1 MKRISS
7 VVRTLT
13 LRQPRIYERHPSLDG
28 SDSDLEEYRYIVPS
42 GAHVVVRDHNGNEIA
57 RFVIHLANR
66 ICLIGDEGLAKLVTY
81 LEGSPGGTVP

>member
-1 MKRISS
+1 M
-7 VVRTLT
+7 VRTLT

-28 SDSDLEEYRYIVPS
+28 SDPDLEEYRYIVPS
-42 GAHVVVRDHNGNEIA
+42 GAHVVVRDHHGNEIA

-66 ICLIGDEGLAKLVTY
+66 IRLIGDEGLANLVTY